1 MQRTMATVVVCDVNG
16 APHRGQPAGTC
27 IIICGCIICGC
38 IIGGG
43 GMTDGVSR
51 GGSTS
56 ACRLP
61 HLLQSSELALT
72 GVAQREQ
79 NAGARTLVPHFAQN
93 AASGALVAPQLP
105 QFTPSP
111 DSDS

>member
-1 MQRTMATVVVCDVNG
+1 MIDG
-16 APHRGQPAGTC
+16 A
-27 IIICGCIICGC
+27 
-38 IIGGG
+38 
-43 GMTDGVSR
+43 SR

-61 HLLQSSELALT
+61 HLLQNSELALT

-93 AASGALVAPQLP
+93 AASGAFVAPQLP
-105 QFTPSP
+105 QFTRPQTP
-111 DSDS
+111 CFVLI